1 MHQWFLHHQ
10 VSATIGLWYF
20 FSSAVSALPEP
31 DATSGKGYRFAFS
44 FCHLLSG
51 NLLRIPALKN
61 LVGQGEPP
69 TIPPSGAVK

>member
-10 VSATIGLWYF
+10 ISVTLGAWFI

-31 DATSGKGYRFAFS
+31 DASSSKGYRFLFS

-61 LVGQGEPP
+61 LVEQGQDA
-69 TIPPSGAVK
+69 TASKS